1 MSEEKSIKL
10 SPVEKLKTESRFLRG
25 TIGEELKNELPNFD
39 SGSVQI
45 LKHHGMYQQD
55 DRDQRMANRE
65 KGIKDKAFMMMLRTR
80 IPGGKLTAA
89 QMLAEI
95 DLCDELGDTTLRL
108 TTRQAIQLHGIFKD
122 DLREVIRRTNE
133 VQMSTL
139 GACGD
144 VNRNVMCCPAPYK
157 NRIYDQIQELA
168 DEVSEHFLPRTRAYH
183 ELWLSDPE
191 TGEKE
196 MVGGGVEGNE
206 LEPIYGPTYLPRKFK
221 AAIGLTYDNCIDI
234 YTNDLG
240 LLAIIENDE
249 IIGYNVLVGGGM
261 GVTPAKKTTF
271 PALAKKLTFATPDE
285 VIAISEAIVKVQ
297 RDFGNRGDRKHARM
311 KYLINDWGIEKF
323 RKQVSDYY
331 GSELV
336 DPHADDVHGFNDHM
350 GWDEQGDGKWFY
362 GLNVENG
369 RVVDNDRFQLK
380 SAIKEVCQTLQ
391 PGIRLT
397 SHQSLIFTD
406 IEESDREA
414 LTEILKKHSIQL
426 SEEYSTVRRWSM
438 ACVAWPTCGL
448 AITESERALPILM
461 DQFESELAKLGLA
474 AEEFTV
480 RMTGCPNGCARPYN
494 PDIGLVGKAKNRYTV
509 YLGGRLLGNRLGFI
523 YKDLVEFEDIVPEL
537 MKVFVLFKAHREE
550 DETFG
555 DFCDRYGKEKLL
567 EETGL
572 MAENAS

>member
-1 MSEEKSIKL
+1 MTDKEIKL

-25 TIGEELKNELPNFD
+25 TIADELSNELPNFD
-39 SGSVQI
+39 GNSVQI

-55 DRDQRMANRE
+55 DRDLRMAMRE

-80 IPGGKLTAA
+80 IPGGKLTSE

-95 DLCDELGDTTLRL
+95 ALADELGNTTLRL
-108 TTRQAIQLHGIFKD
+108 TTRQAIQLHGIYKSN
-122 DLREVIRRTNE
+122 LKEVIRRTNE

-157 NRIYDQIQELA
+157 NKIYDDIQAMA
-168 DEVSEHFLPRTRAYH
+168 DTVSEHFLPRTSAYH

-196 MVGGGVEGNE
+196 LVGGGSNGHEI
-206 LEPIYGPTYLPRKFK
+206 EPIYGSTYLPRKFK
-221 AAIGLTYDNCIDI
+221 TAIGLTYDNCIDI

-240 LLAIIENDE
+240 LLAIVENDE
-249 IIGYNVLVGGGM
+249 IVGYNVLVGGGM

-297 RDFGNRGDRKHARM
+297 RDFGNRTDRKHARM
-311 KYLINDWGIEKF
+311 KYLINEWGIDKF
-323 RKQVSDYY
+323 RDKVSEYY
-331 GSELV
+331 GKKVEDPRPEDV
-336 DPHADDVHGFNDHM
+336 DGFNDHM

-369 RVVDNDRFQLK
+369 RVWDNEKFKLK
-380 SAIKEVCQTLQ
+380 SAIKEVCETLK
-391 PGIRLT
+391 PEIRLT
-397 SHQSLIFTD
+397 SHQSLLFTD
-406 IEESDREA
+406 IEEDSKDE
-414 LTEILKKHSIQL
+414 LINILKKHNVQL

-448 AITESERALPILM
+448 AITESERALPVMM
-461 DQFESELAKLGLA
+461 DEFEKELAKIGLS
-474 AEEFTV
+474 AEAFTV
-480 RMTGCPNGCARPYN
+480 RMTGCPNGCARPFN
-494 PDIGLVGKAKNRYTV
+494 PDIGLVGKAKNRYTM
-509 YLGGRLLGNRLGFI
+509 YLGGRLLGNRLAFI
-523 YKDLVEFEDIVPEL
+523 YKDLVPFEEIVPEI
-537 MKVFVLFKAHREE
+537 MKVMNLFKANRTEG
-550 DETFG
+550 ETFG
-555 DFCDRYGKEKLL
+555 DFCDRIGKDSLL
-567 EETGL
+567 EQTDEVS
-572 MAENAS
+572 NAG